1 MNDVHFFAIEK
12 VGVFAPNK
20 VSRPT
25 SSRRVVRRAGRER
38 AALHWGEE
46 PNQGAA

>member
-12 VGVFAPNK
+12 VGVFAPNGRD
-20 VSRPT
+20 RPT
-25 SSRRVVRRAGRER
+25 SSMRVVRLAGRER
-38 AALHWGEE
+38 AALPWGED